1 MATNDDWD
9 RKQKRQTKR
18 KMSNR
23 DSGRYDPPRQK
34 VRPVGAD
41 GFYSDEPE
49 WRPENRKKA
58 DTVYDRSTG
67 QHKKKTAVK
76 MDTKKW
82 WGDKLK
88 GGAPA
93 SVRKRKQK
101 IDKEVAKAGG

>member
-9 RKQKRQTKR
+9 RKPKTQTKR
-18 KMSNR
+18 TMSNR
-23 DSGRYDPPRQK
+23 DSGRYDPPRKK
-34 VRPVGAD
+34 VRPVGPD

-49 WRPENRKKA
+49 QKIPKSARGK
-58 DTVYDRSTG
+58 TVYNRATG
-67 QHKKKTAVK
+67 QHEKKTAVK

-93 SVRKRKQK
+93 SVRKRKEK